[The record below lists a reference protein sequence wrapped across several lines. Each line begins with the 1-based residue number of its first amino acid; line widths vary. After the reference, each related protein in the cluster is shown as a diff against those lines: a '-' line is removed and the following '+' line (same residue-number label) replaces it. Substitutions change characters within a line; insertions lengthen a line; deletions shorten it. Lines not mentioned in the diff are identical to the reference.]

1 MCDQQKKNS
10 ERMDTHAVS
19 NTIKITRAEL
29 LSGITLELSI
39 PDGIQPINLQERK
52 FTSEDL
58 SIRSKRLAD
67 RYVRL
72 LEESFNP
79 DEDFMKDPEAFTI
92 YLSLLGLSC
101 ELYIKSLLYRE
112 QKSDTVSWKSGHNL
126 SVFFEKL
133 TKNMQLKLQN
143 DFAGYFPEL
152 NFQEELKKIDL
163 FFRKFRYAYELDGYS
178 VNLCVAQVIL
188 GILKSL

>member
-126 SVFFEKL
+126 SDFFEKL
-133 TKNMQLKLQN
+133 TRAYLKT
-143 DFAGYFPEL
+143 
-152 NFQEELKKIDL
+152 
-163 FFRKFRYAYELDGYS
+163 
-178 VNLCVAQVIL
+178 
-188 GILKSL
+188 